1 MFIEK
6 VYACL
11 RGFGL
16 ENRVQKF
23 NAELA
28 AQALNVARRAK
39 TRTDVC
45 KLPEA
50 LS

>member
-1 MFIEK
+1 MSIEK
-6 VYACL
+6 ACACL

-16 ENRVQKF
+16 ENRMQESNV
-23 NAELA
+23 ELA
-28 AQALNVARRAK
+28 AQTLNVTRRAK
-39 TRTDVC
+39 TRINLC